1 MKSDDKK
8 TFLKIIDSYFDYL
21 TSEEGKTSLLARIYG
36 FITLNTKYFDEVS
49 IVIMQNT
56 ANMLK

>member
-21 TSEEGKTSLLARIYG
+21 TSEEGKNSLIARIYG
-36 FITLNTKYFDEVS
+36 FITLNTRYFDEVA
-49 IVIMQNT
+49 IVIM
-56 ANMLK
+56 